1 VEQSTGWRLR
11 SDLGLSSFAGQCGVR
26 QIHACVNL
34 SAQTTQRPTVGGEE
48 SIDKNKQRMTIPPRI
63 VATHIPGT
71 NLHT

>member
-1 VEQSTGWRLR
+1 VEQSAGWRFQSYLR
-11 SDLGLSSFAGQCGVR
+11 LWSLTGQCGVPHIR
-26 QIHACVNL
+26 ACVNL
-34 SAQTTQRPTVGGEE
+34 SAKTPQRPIVGGEE